1 MRLILKNI
9 YFLSLFLFLVSCNN
23 KEDDSISLNS
33 LIVPEYTYTQD
44 FFYCDLD
51 ESSSLINL
59 ESFLSSLVAKYQ
71 KELSIFNNIDIL
83 FPEAQQEVS
92 RFIFSIRSSNNLDA
106 LKRFI
111 EILETEGLSSISTC
125 IFLTDQSSGLDMNNS
140 IKSNTRDFINVEI
153 LRCKY
158 NADYNYGT
166 FRIATD
172 RFISSVGRLKMPYSF
187 SYINSSQADTDFLW
201 INSFPINDY
210 KEFLEK
216 NWIKDEESKAI
227 KDEFNENAT
236 CLDSKKYKS
245 YSLI

>member
-9 YFLSLFLFLVSCNN
+9 YFLPLFLFLVSCNN

-44 FFYCDLD
+44 FFYCDLK

-92 RFIFSIRSSNNLDA
+92 RFVFSIRSSNNLDA

-111 EILETEGLSSISTC
+111 EILKKEGLSSISTC
-125 IFLTDQSSGLDMNNS
+125 IFSTDQSSGLDMNNS
-140 IKSNTRDFINVEI
+140 IKVNTNDFINIEI

-158 NADYNYGT
+158 NTDYNYGT

-201 INSFPINDY
+201 INSFSINDY
-210 KEFLEK
+210 KDFLEN
-216 NWIKDEESKAI
+216 NWIKEEESKAI
-227 KDEFNENAT
+227 QDEFNE
-236 CLDSKKYKS
+236 S
-245 YSLI
+245 YCSLLHF

>member
-9 YFLSLFLFLVSCNN
+9 YFLPLFLFLVSCNN

-44 FFYCDLD
+44 FFYCDLK

-92 RFIFSIRSSNNLDA
+92 RFVFSIRSSNNLDA

-111 EILETEGLSSISTC
+111 EILKKEGLSSISTC
-125 IFLTDQSSGLDMNNS
+125 IFSTDQSSGLDMNNS
-140 IKSNTRDFINVEI
+140 IKVNTNDFISIEI

-158 NADYNYGT
+158 NTDYNYGT

-201 INSFPINDY
+201 INSFSINDY
-210 KEFLEK
+210 KDFLEN
-216 NWIKDEESKAI
+216 NWIKEEESKAI